1 MDYPPKYCS
10 TPHWP
15 WSETVHRDDTVH
27 SDPESFVGQEV
38 VITEKLDGGNTCLWN
53 GEVYARSTSQPSRAG
68 WMAMVRKHHAWKTLK
83 FQTPHPETGMAWD
96 AGLVF
101 YGEDL
106 YGIHSIEY
114 EPMPEDQTYRLF
126 AVRSVGVD
134 ARGNPHDRFYAW
146 STVEHMAREIE
157 VPTVPVLFRGVF
169 DSTKSI
175 TDWFVKNLREPSSI
189 GGPREGFVMRHA
201 DSFNAEEFPQK
212 VAKYVRAHHVQTDQH
227 WTKNWQP
234 AKLITG
240 E

>member
-1 MDYPPKYCS
+1 MDYPPKFPS
-10 TPHWP
+10 TTHWP

-68 WMAMVRKHHAWKTLK
+68 WMAMVRKHHAWKTVGDS
-83 FQTPHPETGMAWD
+83 PE
-96 AGLVF
+96 LVF

-114 EPMPEDQTYRLF
+114 HPMPEDQTYRLF
-126 AVRSVGVD
+126 AVRQVGET
-134 ARGNPHDRFYAW
+134 GDRFREW
-146 STVEHMAREIE
+146 DFVELTAKYLS
-157 VPTVPVLFRGVF
+157 VPHVPVLFRGVF
-169 DSTKSI
+169 ESTGAI
-175 TDWFVKNLREPSSI
+175 TEWFVKNLREPSVL
-189 GGPREGFVMRHA
+189 GGSREGFVMRRVEA
-201 DSFNAEEFPQK
+201 FNASEFSHK

-234 AKLITG
+234 AKMIPGGL

>member
-1 MDYPPKYCS
+1 MEEPDRLLETEAIMDYPPKYCS

-27 SDPESFVGQEV
+27 IDPEGFVGHEV

-68 WMAMVRKHHAWKTLK
+68 WMAMVRKHHAWKTVGAD
-83 FQTPHPETGMAWD
+83 PS
-96 AGLVF
+96 LVL

-114 EPMPEDQTYRLF
+114 EPMLEDQTYRLF
-126 AVRSVGVD
+126 A
-134 ARGNPHDRFYAW
+134 AREMSATQDRFLEW
-146 STVEHMAREIE
+146 DFVEAEAAVLQ

-175 TDWFVKNLREPSSI
+175 TEWFVKNLRDPSSI
-189 GGPREGFVMRHA
+189 GGPREGFVMRHVGA
-201 DSFNAEEFPQK
+201 FATSEFSQK

-234 AKLITG
+234 AKMITG
-240 E
+240 GST